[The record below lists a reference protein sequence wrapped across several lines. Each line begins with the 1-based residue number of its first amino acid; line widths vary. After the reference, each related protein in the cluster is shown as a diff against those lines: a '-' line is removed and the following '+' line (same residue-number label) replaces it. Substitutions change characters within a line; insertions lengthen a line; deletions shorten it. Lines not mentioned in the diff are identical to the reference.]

1 MLGRN
6 SVGRL
11 RRIFKSGGEVRV
23 VADVCEALSEFYVTP
38 FPSSEVGIYKFRNW
52 SARDVSLNVEN
63 ISGKVMILPHKEE
76 MIAFR
81 LLHTC

>member
-6 SVGRL
+6 SAGRL

-23 VADVCEALSEFYVTP
+23 VADVCESLSEFYITP

-52 SARDVSLNVEN
+52 SAHDVSLKVKN
-63 ISGKVMILPHKEE
+63 ISGKVIILPHKGE
-76 MIAFR
+76 MIAF
-81 LLHTC
+81 LLLYTC